1 MIGNR
6 LLPKDHGDWFVSFM
20 VAITSVS
27 IAFFAI
33 SFYRTA
39 ANFALLGDDVMPN
52 LGVRSFFAIALLS
65 IVLFAL
71 FRCLQLGKLS
81 KLCHFVYRHRVAIG
95 ICLVAFCTAFEISGT
110 SIAII
115 GNYVGGSDT
124 EGVLFGIPR
133 SVRSDEW
140 AVMTPFAFSQEYTG
154 YSSISDLLRGG
165 STDVTMVY
173 AQPCWAFPTLFRP
186 FLWGYLLLK
195 STRGLAF
202 FWSARLVALF
212 LVSEA
217 FARLM
222 FGEDRKVSVAFALM
236 VTFSGTV
243 QWWFAVNGTAEL
255 FIFGELLVI
264 SFSRMLH
271 SDCSNHLAR
280 FGLTLAIA
288 WLCVAFV
295 LVIYPAWQVVLFW
308 VFFAIVISL
317 CIQYLREGHAVRDL
331 LTQICP
337 LLFALLL
344 TGVAVAACFVPV
356 LDVIKTV
363 SATEYPGSRKSLGG
377 GLALTNLFNWGSSLA
392 EPLAASHCSPN
403 ACEKAMFFSPAPL
416 GAILALGSIA
426 HSIHKKSK
434 ADPVLLPLAIVELVF
449 LIYCFVGVPDIL
461 STVTFL
467 SHSTSSRVLQM
478 MGYVDLILLFRLA
491 TFRLATD
498 RTDNVSDGK
507 ARATGLI
514 ISLFAVAVLSVAGAV
529 SGGNIRL
536 ALVALNAV
544 GMFCLLA
551 SLILIRGK
559 VPGANMALLVVSVLV
574 ALSGAAVNPV
584 QHGAAALTDS
594 DTASVVRE
602 YSDSDD
608 LWITEGSVLGDLCIA
623 NGASCIN
630 SVNTYPRLDVWSTLD
645 PDGMYKSVYNRYA
658 HIIVVPTTEAT
669 TFKLNSAD
677 SFTVELNLDDARK
690 IGITKW
696 LISVDLA
703 AYDTESTQAV
713 KVADAGQRS
722 IWELEDVRH

>member
-6 LLPKDHGDWFVSFM
+6 LLPKGRGDWLVSFM

-27 IAFFAI
+27 IAFFAV

-52 LGVRSFFAIALLS
+52 LGVGSFVAIALLS
-65 IVLFAL
+65 IALFAL
-71 FRCLQLGKLS
+71 FRGLQLGTLS
-81 KLCHFVYRHRVAIG
+81 KLCRFAYRHRVAIG
-95 ICLVAFCTAFEISGT
+95 ICLVAFCTAFEINGS
-110 SIAII
+110 SIATI
-115 GNYVGGSDT
+115 GNYVGGCDT

-133 SVRSDEW
+133 AVRSDEW
-140 AVMTPFAFSQEYTG
+140 TVMTPFAFSQEYTG

-186 FLWGYLLLK
+186 FLWGYLLLG

-202 FWSARLVALF
+202 FWSARLAALF

-236 VTFSGTV
+236 VAFSGTV
-243 QWWFAVNGTAEL
+243 QWWFAVNGAAEL

-271 SDCSNHLAR
+271 SDRSDRLAR

-288 WLCVAFV
+288 WLCVAFI
-295 LVIYPAWQVVLFW
+295 LVIYPAWQVGLFW
-308 VFFAIVISL
+308 VFFAIGVSL
-317 CIQYLREGHAVRDL
+317 CIRYLREGHAVRDL
-331 LTQICP
+331 VIQIRP

-344 TGVAVAACFVPV
+344 TGMAVAACFVPV

-377 GLALTNLFNWGSSLA
+377 DLALTNLFNWGSSLA
-392 EPLAASHCSPN
+392 EPLAASLCSPN
-403 ACEKAMFFSPAPL
+403 ACEKATFFSPAPL
-416 GAILALGSIA
+416 GAILAFWSIA
-426 HSIHKKSK
+426 HSVHKKSK

-449 LIYCFVGVPDIL
+449 LIYCFVGLPDIL
-461 STVTFL
+461 STVTLL
-467 SHSTSSRVLQM
+467 SHSTSGRVLQM
-478 MGYVDLILLFRLA
+478 MGYVDLILLFRLTTNGA
-491 TFRLATD
+491 D
-498 RTDNVSDGK
+498 SISDGK
-507 ARATGLI
+507 ARAAGLI

-529 SGGNIRL
+529 SSGNIRL
-536 ALVALNAV
+536 ALVVLNAV

-551 SLILIRGK
+551 ALILIRGK

-584 QHGAAALTDS
+584 QHGAGALTDS
-594 DTASVVRE
+594 DTASAVRE

-608 LWITEGSVLGDLCIA
+608 LWIAEGSVLGDLCIA

-630 SVNTYPRLDVWSTLD
+630 SVNTYPRLDMWSTLD
-645 PDGMYKSVYNRYA
+645 PNGMYKSVYNRYA
-658 HIIVVPTTEAT
+658 YIVVAPTTKAT
-669 TFKLNSAD
+669 TFELNSAD
-677 SFTVELNLDDARK
+677 FFTVELNLDDARK

-696 LISVDLA
+696 LISLDLA
-703 AYDTESTQAV
+703 EYNTESTRAV
-713 KVADAGQRS
+713 KVADAGPYS
-722 IWELEDVRH
+722 IWELEDVQY

>member
-6 LLPKDHGDWFVSFM
+6 LLPKGRGDWLVSFM
-20 VAITSVS
+20 VAITSIS
-27 IAFFAI
+27 IAFFAV

-52 LGVRSFFAIALLS
+52 LGVGSFVAIALLS
-65 IVLFAL
+65 IALFAL
-71 FRCLQLGKLS
+71 FRGLQLGKLS
-81 KLCHFVYRHRVAIG
+81 KLCRFAYRHRVAIG
-95 ICLVAFCTAFEISGT
+95 ICLVAFCTAFEISGS
-110 SIAII
+110 SIATI

-133 SVRSDEW
+133 AVRSDEW
-140 AVMTPFAFSQEYTG
+140 TVMTPFAFSQEYTG
-154 YSSISDLLRGG
+154 YSPISDLLRGG

-186 FLWGYLLLK
+186 FLWGYLLLG

-202 FWSARLVALF
+202 FWSARLAALF

-236 VTFSGTV
+236 VAFSGTV
-243 QWWFAVNGTAEL
+243 QWWFAVNGAAEL

-271 SDCSNHLAR
+271 SDRSDRLAR

-288 WLCVAFV
+288 WLCVAFI
-295 LVIYPAWQVVLFW
+295 LVIYPAWQVGLFW
-308 VFFAIVISL
+308 VFFAIGVSL
-317 CIQYLREGHAVRDL
+317 CIRYLRDGHAVRDL
-331 LTQICP
+331 VIQIRP

-344 TGVAVAACFVPV
+344 TGMAVAACFVPV

-377 GLALTNLFNWGSSLA
+377 DLALANLFNWGSSLA
-392 EPLAASHCSPN
+392 EPLAASLCSPN
-403 ACEKAMFFSPAPL
+403 ACEKATFFSPAPL
-416 GAILALGSIA
+416 GAILAFGSIA
-426 HSIHKKSK
+426 HSARKKSK

-449 LIYCFVGVPDIL
+449 LIYCFVGLPDIL
-461 STVTFL
+461 STVTLL
-467 SHSTSSRVLQM
+467 SHSTSGRVLQM
-478 MGYVDLILLFRLA
+478 MGYVDLILLFRMA
-491 TFRLATD
+491 TNGAD
-498 RTDNVSDGK
+498 SISDGK
-507 ARATGLI
+507 ARTTGLM
-514 ISLFAVAVLSVAGAV
+514 ISLFAVAALSVAGAA

-551 SLILIRGK
+551 ALILIRGK
-559 VPGANMALLVVSVLV
+559 APGANVALLVVSILV

-584 QHGAAALTDS
+584 QHGAGALTDS
-594 DTASVVRE
+594 DTASAVRE
-602 YSDSDD
+602 HSDSDD
-608 LWITEGSVLGDLCIA
+608 LWIAEGSVLGDLCIA

-630 SVNTYPRLDVWSTLD
+630 SVNTYPRLDVWSALD
-645 PDGMYKSVYNRYA
+645 PDGIYKGVYNRYA
-658 HIIVVPTTEAT
+658 HIAVVPTTEAT
-669 TFKLNSAD
+669 IFELNSVD
-677 SFTVELNLDDARK
+677 SFIVKLGLDDARK

-696 LISVDLA
+696 LVSVDLA
-703 AYDTESTQAV
+703 EYDTESTRAV
-713 KVADAGQRS
+713 KVADAGPYS
-722 IWELEDVRH
+722 IWELEDVQY